1 MAINIS
7 SDQLRWSRRAIAILL
22 PIALAARL
30 FLYVVTDRDGFGLKF
45 NNTLGTVSIILFALF
60 CFSRPVQLMLRGVPH
75 PIRHIREDIRKNA
88 DWLAGSSVC
97 YFLLADTLASATNI
111 KKSIP
116 EIIPFYADPYLAD
129 LDKYVLGVDAWQVTH
144 AMFGTQ
150 VTYAI
155 SGVYTA
161 WFFVNLGLAL
171 FICFDRSSA
180 LKLQAAMSF
189 QLGWFLLGGC
199 AALAFS
205 SVGPCFYEYFYGDP
219 RFTSLMET
227 LPADLRQRKAMAYLL
242 ASQGTDSLGNGISA
256 MPSLHVGIAF
266 LAALFAQTRANRL
279 WLRVAL
285 WVNVL
290 ITYIG
295 SIHIGWH
302 YASDGLFSVVGMFLI
317 WKVCGLLVS
326 KLFSGPFG
334 QVLATPLN
342 PSTRIAG

>member
-1 MAINIS
+1 M
-7 SDQLRWSRRAIAILL
+7 
-22 PIALAARL
+22 
-30 FLYVVTDRDGFGLKF
+30 
-45 NNTLGTVSIILFALF
+45 
-60 CFSRPVQLMLRGVPH
+60 
-75 PIRHIREDIRKNA
+75 
-88 DWLAGSSVC
+88 
-97 YFLLADTLASATNI
+97 
-111 KKSIP
+111 
-116 EIIPFYADPYLAD
+116 
-129 LDKYVLGVDAWQVTH
+129 
-144 AMFGTQ
+144 
-150 VTYAI
+150 
-155 SGVYTA
+155 
-161 WFFVNLGLAL
+161 
-171 FICFDRSSA
+171 
-180 LKLQAAMSF
+180 
-189 QLGWFLLGGC
+189 
-199 AALAFS
+199 AFS